1 MTHLLISRSVVII
14 LDRSALEIQTW
25 IRIMIEYGTFK
36 WPRCRGHLTEHIQ
49 NKLHGAAAKRGEKP
63 TIPCDQSVLR
73 SEPFS
78 WHTCLSC
85 VDRAGFN
92 KLLKPL
98 RMLNHRCGAN
108 EKEEQEDN
116 VRLQYQVMVVIHDVH
131 SPKRRRRFG
140 CAFRRRCCCH
150 CCSKLNHDCTFGLS
164 NLRRIRMILTY
175 ERRIGLHG

>member
-1 MTHLLISRSVVII
+1 MERLQADFAQRFAALSRQRSRCEPSTAGDALPTAACAPLISVARSSSK
-14 LDRSALEIQTW
+14 LDADHT
-25 IRIMIEYGTFK
+25 
-36 WPRCRGHLTEHIQ
+36 
-49 NKLHGAAAKRGEKP
+49 
-63 TIPCDQSVLR
+63 LR
-73 SEPFS
+73 SIRSQVGAFS

-85 VDRAGFN
+85 VARAGFN